1 MRFRRRDIIHPQ
13 KLLVVEG
20 CMPDFKKVA
29 SASEIPAGEMTI
41 VEVDGEEVAIANVG
55 GEFFA
60 FSNTCTHRGGPL
72 GEGILT
78 GDVVECPFHAG
89 QFNVRTGAVV
99 APPPSEPVQTYAV
112 RVDGDDISVA
122 LE

>member
-1 MRFRRRDIIHPQ
+1 
-13 KLLVVEG
+13 
-20 CMPDFKKVA
+20 MPDFKKVA
-29 SASEIPAGEMTI
+29 SANDIPAGEMLV

-60 FSNTCTHRGGPL
+60 FSNSCTHRGGPL
-72 GEGILT
+72 ADGILT

-99 APPPSEPVQTYAV
+99 APPPSDPVQTYAV

-122 LE
+122 RG

>member
-1 MRFRRRDIIHPQ
+1 
-13 KLLVVEG
+13 
-20 CMPDFKKVA
+20 MPDFKKVA

-60 FSNTCTHRGGPL
+60 FSNACTHRGGPL

-99 APPPSEPVQTYAV
+99 APPPSEPAQTYAV

>member
-1 MRFRRRDIIHPQ
+1 
-13 KLLVVEG
+13 
-20 CMPDFKKVA
+20 MPDFKKVA
-29 SASEIPAGEMTI
+29 SASEVPAGEMTI

>member
-1 MRFRRRDIIHPQ
+1 
-13 KLLVVEG
+13 
-20 CMPDFKKVA
+20 MPDFKKVA
-29 SASEIPAGEMTI
+29 SASEVPAGEMTI
-41 VEVDGEEVAIANVG
+41 VEVDGEEVAIANVD

>member
-1 MRFRRRDIIHPQ
+1 
-13 KLLVVEG
+13 
-20 CMPDFKKVA
+20 MPDFKKVA

-41 VEVDGEEVAIANVG
+41 VEVDGEEVAIANVD